1 MKDSPGSVDQEFD
14 DKLPDDIRIHKVS
27 VPGGWV
33 YITYVRRKD
42 GDNPYTSELSTV
54 YVPGRR

>member
-1 MKDSPGSVDQEFD
+1 MKESEENDVDYDRELPG
-14 DKLPDDIRIHKVS
+14 DIHIHRIS

-33 YITYVRRKD
+33 YLTYVRRKD
-42 GDNPYTSELSTV
+42 GDKEYTSDISTV

>member
-1 MKDSPGSVDQEFD
+1 MSETDENHVDYDRE
-14 DKLPDDIRIHKVS
+14 LPEDIHIHKIS

-33 YITYVRRKD
+33 YLTYVRRKD
-42 GDNPYTSELSTV
+42 GDSAYTSDISTV

>member
-1 MKDSPGSVDQEFD
+1 LKDLETADESELD
-14 DKLPDDIRIHKVS
+14 DSLPDDIRIHKVS

-33 YITYVRRKD
+33 YIAYIQSKEGGKLHT
-42 GDNPYTSELSTV
+42 TQLSTV

>member
-1 MKDSPGSVDQEFD
+1 MTEAEENEVDYDRE
-14 DKLPDDIRIHKVS
+14 LPEDIHIHRIS

-33 YITYVRRKD
+33 YLTYVRRNE
-42 GDNPYTSELSTV
+42 GGNEYTSDISTV

>member
-1 MKDSPGSVDQEFD
+1 MKETEESDVDYDRE
-14 DKLPDDIRIHKVS
+14 LPEDVHVHRIS

-33 YITYVRRKD
+33 FLTYVRRKD
-42 GDNPYTSELSTV
+42 GGDFYTSDISTV

>member
-1 MKDSPGSVDQEFD
+1 MKEAEENDVDYDRE
-14 DKLPDDIRIHKVS
+14 LPEDIHIHRIS

-33 YITYVRRKD
+33 FLTYVRRKV
-42 GDNPYTSELSTV
+42 GDEIYTSDISTV

>member
-1 MKDSPGSVDQEFD
+1 MKETENNDVDYDRE
-14 DKLPDDIRIHKVS
+14 LPDDIHIHRIS

-33 YITYVRRKD
+33 YLTYVRKKD
-42 GDNPYTSELSTV
+42 RDSVYTSDISTV